1 MDIFHEVVKSALIK
15 DGWTIT
21 HDPLTLSVG
30 IRKVFIDLAGE
41 RLIAGEKNGEKIAV
55 EVKSFLGR
63 SDITEL
69 ERAIGQYV
77 LYRRILRE
85 DEPERKLYIAV
96 EEETYNGIFS
106 EPIANWIVTDE
117 QINLIVFNA
126 AKEEIIQWITETQMN
141 TQRLSRKS

>member
-1 MDIFHEVVKSALIK
+1 MKGK
-15 DGWTIT
+15 
-21 HDPLTLSVG
+21 TLG
-30 IRKVFIDLAGE
+30 FPF
-41 RLIAGEKNGEKIAV
+41 
-55 EVKSFLGR
+55 KSFRGR

-106 EPIANWIVTDE
+106 EPIAHWIVTDE
-117 QINLIVFNA
+117 QINLIVFDA
-126 AKEEIIQWITETQMN
+126 AKEEITQWITET
-141 TQRLSRKS
+141 